1 MDTEGIYKVHTF
13 SDRETHEKTKYP
25 TNNSAAF
32 AVLPHTGVVSPHFF
46 HMVPYKPV
54 YLALI

>member
-32 AVLPHTGVVSPHFF
+32 AVLPHTGVVSPIFST
-46 HMVPYKPV
+46 
-54 YLALI
+54 